1 MRGQIDIESFVL
13 VGTINVPDSKD
24 GTATDS
30 DVVAGKVYYVN
41 GERRTGTLEDAEDME
56 F

>member
-1 MRGQIDIESFVL
+1 MKGTVSIESFVL

-24 GTATDS
+24 GTATDA
-30 DVVAGKVYYVN
+30 DVAAGKVYYVN
-41 GERRTGTLEDAEDME
+41 GERRVGTLEDAEDIE